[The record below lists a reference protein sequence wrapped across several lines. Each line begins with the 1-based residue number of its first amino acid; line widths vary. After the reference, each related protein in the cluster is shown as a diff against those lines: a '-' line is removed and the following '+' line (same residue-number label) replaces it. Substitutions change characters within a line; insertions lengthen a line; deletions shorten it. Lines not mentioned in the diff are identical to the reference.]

1 MTKNRELSREEEAEL
16 SRSKKKVKE
25 GYHAEFNDRISESGQ
40 SQGGQNT
47 WGAAKKSFKDK
58 LMGEFPGV
66 YAKAFE
72 CSETL
77 ELDADSDEEVE
88 ELREGLTAIKLT
100 RETKMRIRKP
110 WSNALIIKLYGRTIG
125 FNFLQSKINLMWKPV
140 GSLVCVDLGK
150 EFYSVR
156 FSLKEDMDAVLNN
169 GPWFIG
175 GHFLSI
181 RPWEPFFKP
190 ASASVSSIAVWVRLH
205 ELPLELYEMEVLKQ
219 IGEAIGR
226 VLRIDSHTAMEA
238 RGRYARLCIQ
248 LDVNK
253 PLINT
258 ILIGRFEQA
267 VVYEGLNKLCFS
279 CGRIGHRVETCP
291 LTIKKPEPPVEGGPM
306 RAGEDTHVVHDS
318 YGTGAGSGMK
328 ESAAGREED
337 GYGPWM
343 LVARRKPGHKKTN
356 MAVTFGDKAVH
367 VLGRDGRGFVQE
379 AKGETRNGNAFNEGV
394 DPIGLKRVDR
404 EPSLSVF
411 NEGADPNGL
420 KGVGREPIVSVKRGV
435 KLVAAR
441 SSPSVKGKKAL
452 ARSRASVWSSKGETG
467 EVGSFSSSSTG
478 VWVSRGI
485 HGDGECTGEPYLFS
499 ATGGEELGN
508 LSRRHEVGISERGF
522 GGEQLEGTGRDAM
535 DQNRNLVHEGDQS
548 KTDFTTAH
556 GFRGKSDQDN
566 IFLQHSS
573 SDEGDELGRVGNI
586 AEAAA
591 REGKHNEVDGMV
603 GMDCEEGGR
612 GVVSSS

>member
-181 RPWEPFFKP
+181 RPWEPLFKP

-258 ILIGRFEQA
+258 ILIGRFEQS
-267 VVYEGLNKLCFS
+267 VVYEGLHKLCFS
-279 CGRIGHRVETCP
+279 CGRIGHRVEACP
-291 LTIKKPEPPVEGGPM
+291 LIIKKPEPPVEGGPM
-306 RAGEDTHVVHDS
+306 RAGEDTHVVHES
-318 YGTGAGSGMK
+318 YCTGTGSGLK
-328 ESAAGREED
+328 DSAAGREED

-343 LVARRKPGHKKTN
+343 LVARRKPGQKRTN
-356 MAVTFGDKAVH
+356 MAGTSGEKAVH
-367 VLGRDGRGFVQE
+367 EVGRDGRGLMQE
-379 AKGETRNGNAFNEGV
+379 PKGGSKDGNAFNERF
-394 DPIGLKRVDR
+394 DSIGLMRVGR
-404 EPSLSVF
+404 EPSL
-411 NEGADPNGL
+411 
-420 KGVGREPIVSVKRGV
+420 GV
-435 KLVAAR
+435 KKGDKYVAAR

-452 ARSRASVWSSKGETG
+452 ARNRASVWSSKGETG
-467 EVGSFSSSSTG
+467 EVGVFSSSSTG
-478 VWVSRGI
+478 VWGSRNLN
-485 HGDGECTGEPYLFS
+485 GDGECAGEYTGEPYHFS
-499 ATGGEELGN
+499 ANGGEELGKQ
-508 LSRRHEVGISERGF
+508 SRRLEVGISEDGF
-522 GGEQLEGTGRDAM
+522 GGDHHEVTDGDAM
-535 DQNRNLVHEGDQS
+535 DQSRCSVREGGQS
-548 KTDFTTAH
+548 KFAFNSAH
-556 GFRGKSDQDN
+556 GSRGGSDQAN
-566 IFLQHSS
+566 STLQLSS
-573 SDEGDELGRVGNI
+573 SDEGEELGRVGDL
-586 AEAAA
+586 AAAVA
-591 REGKHNEVDGMV
+591 REGKQSDFDGMV

-612 GVVSSS
+612 VVVYSS

>member
-25 GYHAEFNDRISESGQ
+25 GYHAEFNDGTSESGQ
-40 SQGGQNT
+40 SQGGQNS

-58 LMGEFPGV
+58 LMGELPGV

-72 CSETL
+72 FSETL
-77 ELDADSDEEVE
+77 DLDADSDEEVE

-100 RETKMRIRKP
+100 RETKLRIRKP

-125 FNFLQSKINLMWKPV
+125 FNFLQSKLNLLWKPA

-248 LDVNK
+248 VDVNK

-258 ILIGRFEQA
+258 ILIGRFEQP
-267 VVYEGLNKLCFS
+267 VVYEGLHKLCFS
-279 CGRIGHRVETCP
+279 CGRIGHRVEGCP
-291 LTIKKPEPPVEGGPM
+291 LIIKKPEPPVEGGPV
-306 RAGEDTHVVHDS
+306 RAGEDTHVVHDP
-318 YGTGAGSGMK
+318 YCTDTGSGMK
-328 ESAAGREED
+328 ENAAGREED

-343 LVARRKPGHKKTN
+343 LVARRKPGHKKTD
-356 MAVTFGDKAVH
+356 MAVNFGDKAVH
-367 VLGRDGRGFVQE
+367 VLGRDGRGSKHE
-379 AKGETRNGNAFNEGV
+379 PKGESRNGNAFNEGV
-394 DPIGLKRVDR
+394 EPIGLKRVGREPSLSVFHKGVDPIGLKRVGRD
-404 EPSLSVF
+404 PTLS
-411 NEGADPNGL
+411 AD
-420 KGVGREPIVSVKRGV
+420 RGV
-435 KLVAAR
+435 KLAAAR

-452 ARSRASVWSSKGETG
+452 ARSRVSVWSSKGETG
-467 EVGSFSSSSTG
+467 EVGRFSSSSTG

-485 HGDGECTGEPYLFS
+485 HGECASEPYLFS

-508 LSRRHEVGISERGF
+508 QSRRHELEVSEGGF
-522 GGEQLEGTGRDAM
+522 DGDLLEGTGRDAM
-535 DQNRNLVHEGDQS
+535 DQSSILVHEGGQS
-548 KTDFTTAH
+548 KIVCTTAQ
-556 GFRGKSDQDN
+556 GFRGESDRAN
-566 IFLQHSS
+566 TILQHSS
-573 SDEGDELGRVGNI
+573 SDEGEELGRVGSL
-586 AEAAA
+586 AEAVAS
-591 REGKHNEVDGMV
+591 EGKHNEGDGMV